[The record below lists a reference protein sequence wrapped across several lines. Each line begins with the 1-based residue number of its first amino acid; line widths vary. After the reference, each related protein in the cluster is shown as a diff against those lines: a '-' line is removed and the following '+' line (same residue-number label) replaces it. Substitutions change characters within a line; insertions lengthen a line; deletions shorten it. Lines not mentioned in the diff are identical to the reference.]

1 MALTPLVP
9 AIPMARSL
17 AKAASNGDNDEVDL
31 LVLVGGNDADV
42 DVGEDDVEDD
52 DDAQKQI
59 VRLKGTVPS
68 SPRIS
73 DFSWGASA
81 YHAATSP

>member
-42 DVGEDDVEDD
+42 DVGTGD
-52 DDAQKQI
+52 
-59 VRLKGTVPS
+59 G
-68 SPRIS
+68 
-73 DFSWGASA
+73 
-81 YHAATSP
+81 